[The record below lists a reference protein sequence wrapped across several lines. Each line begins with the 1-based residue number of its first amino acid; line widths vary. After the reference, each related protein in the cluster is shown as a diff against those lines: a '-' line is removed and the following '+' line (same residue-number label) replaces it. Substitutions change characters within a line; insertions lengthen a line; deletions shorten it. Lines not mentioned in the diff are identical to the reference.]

1 MDLETLPNE
10 VYELLP
16 VDNLGD
22 AVGIN
27 RSRSLVGSSETCD
40 IVLKDSTISGVHAIL
55 EIKGNNFKL
64 YDMNSENG
72 SYINNEKIVVQ
83 NFKLGDELKFGGKQ
97 YIFQEFKEEDVPP
110 PILDMLSE
118 KKTNSDLPTMPKSFS
133 LDVDTNDNIPYLI
146 YPLAKDTKAEFSE
159 YIFEDVES
167 LYPIFNYNLD
177 LESVEVIIMFKN
189 RIYSV
194 DYISLKE
201 NYNYYLSGK
210 SDDKN
215 SLEYAYLGKNEKLPF
230 IHVNNQD
237 VVVETIPGYKCT
249 NIGGDRPIE
258 SDAGLNVS
266 LGENC
271 ILCMSQNDLQV
282 FIRRSS
288 APPNVRSAPFLR
300 RDPELKRNIIVT
312 LAIVALFLLT
322 TSLFEVNNEL
332 EKEKAPER
340 IATILYKKPA
350 VTKAIAKTRKRNKKV
365 VQKSSKKRNQESKKS
380 NKISKIKTK
389 VNKKK
394 TKAKVKVAGLKSSN
408 KIKKVK
414 KATPRKGKV
423 NKKLQVVRK
432 KSKSSGANSTRKT
445 VSKRRS
451 NIKNA
456 KGSIDTYKSVNFK
469 STISNLMAKGG
480 STKSLQVAK
489 DTVEDSGD
497 TSITGSESS
506 TLKRAK
512 VSQNIGSLSGAA
524 SGTLDSKKGVSGLV
538 DKKSI
543 YTAGLPFK
551 TVILGGMDPDT
562 IRKILIDHIPQFR
575 YCYQK
580 VLDRAQ
586 KEFQGIVKLD
596 FVIGASGHVTKAA
609 ADSVEQMPF
618 EVQGCVVNVLKGI
631 RFPEPLGGGIVEVS
645 QPMNFYPKLK

>member
-1 MDLETLPNE
+1 
-10 VYELLP
+10 
-16 VDNLGD
+16 
-22 AVGIN
+22 I
-27 RSRSLVGSSETCD
+27 
-40 IVLKDSTISGVHAIL
+40 
-55 EIKGNNFKL
+55 
-64 YDMNSENG
+64 
-72 SYINNEKIVVQ
+72 
-83 NFKLGDELKFGGKQ
+83 
-97 YIFQEFKEEDVPP
+97 
-110 PILDMLSE
+110 
-118 KKTNSDLPTMPKSFS
+118 
-133 LDVDTNDNIPYLI
+133 
-146 YPLAKDTKAEFSE
+146 
-159 YIFEDVES
+159 
-167 LYPIFNYNLD
+167 
-177 LESVEVIIMFKN
+177 
-189 RIYSV
+189 
-194 DYISLKE
+194 
-201 NYNYYLSGK
+201 
-210 SDDKN
+210 
-215 SLEYAYLGKNEKLPF
+215 
-230 IHVNNQD
+230 
-237 VVVETIPGYKCT
+237 ETIPGYICT
-249 NIGGDRPIE
+249 NIGGDRPVE

-288 APPNVRSAPFLR
+288 APPNVKTAPFLR

-312 LAIVALFLLT
+312 LALVALFLLVT
-322 TSLFEVNNEL
+322 TLFEVDNEL

-350 VTKAIAKTRKRNKKV
+350 VTKAVAKTKKRNKKI
-365 VQKSSKKRNQESKKS
+365 VQKSSKKKNQVSKKS
-380 NKISKIKTK
+380 KKASKIKTR

-414 KATPRKGKV
+414 KATPRKGKI

-456 KGSIDTYKSVNFK
+456 KGSVDTYKSVNFK

-480 STKSLQVAK
+480 STKSLQVVK
-489 DTVEDSGD
+489 DTVEDAGD
-497 TSITGSESS
+497 TSVTGSESA

-512 VSQNIGSLSGAA
+512 VSQNIGSLSGSA

-580 VLDRAQ
+580 VLDRAK

-631 RFPEPLGGGIVEVS
+631 RFPEPLGGGIVEVT